1 MFNKNMKKWIM
12 NQINET
18 NETNLSDLGC
28 NGKIELMKEKLCRS
42 PFKTAAAMT
51 GIIKSILK
59 IWGL

>member
-1 MFNKNMKKWIM
+1 MKKWIM
-12 NQINET
+12 NQINES
-18 NETNLSDLGC
+18 NLSDLGC

-42 PFKTAAAMT
+42 PFKTATAMT